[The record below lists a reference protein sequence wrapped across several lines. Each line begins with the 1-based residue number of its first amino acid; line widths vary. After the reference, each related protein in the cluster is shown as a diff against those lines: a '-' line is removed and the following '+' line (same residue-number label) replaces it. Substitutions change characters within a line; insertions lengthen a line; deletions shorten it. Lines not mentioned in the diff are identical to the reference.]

1 MEVTGKKVGTL
12 SFQIDQN
19 GHTYILDAPESVGG
33 DDSGPSPKGL
43 LLSGLIGCTGIDV
56 ALLLKKMRVEYDNLE
71 IKAETELTEEEP
83 KVFKEITLSY
93 YLNGD
98 ENDIK
103 KIRKAVNLSMDKY
116 CGVSAMLEK
125 NSPIVSKIYLNQKE
139 ID

>member
-1 MEVTGKKVGTL
+1 
-12 SFQIDQN
+12 
-19 GHTYILDAPESVGG
+19 
-33 DDSGPSPKGL
+33 
-43 LLSGLIGCTGIDV
+43 
-56 ALLLKKMRVEYDNLE
+56 MRVEYDNLE